1 MTSLRPIAAVVVV
14 VVVVAVVSSIIN
26 SSSVAVV
33 AVVAV
38 GVVVVAL
45 FIGSHQTTPHNLLR
59 VETHACTR
67 SGWSQSCTNQSY
79 NKIPGIYLID
89 CAEYI
94 IPCV

>member
-1 MTSLRPIAAVVVV
+1 MTSLRPIAAVVV